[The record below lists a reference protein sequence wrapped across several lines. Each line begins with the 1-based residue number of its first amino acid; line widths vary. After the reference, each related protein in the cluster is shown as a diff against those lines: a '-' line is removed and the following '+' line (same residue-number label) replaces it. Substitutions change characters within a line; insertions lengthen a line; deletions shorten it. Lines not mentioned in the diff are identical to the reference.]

1 MAEILTENVEIP
13 MMEEVVPTPAE
24 HVRSL
29 QVDNINVGKV
39 NMTNGLKTIAG
50 GAVTMAATQF
60 MASLLLDGVSRGIE
74 AGKGFLAD
82 RKVKRLEKKA
92 KKLEEQQ
99 KKLQREN
106 FTKEVEAQAEAETSE
121 E

>member
-1 MAEILTENVEIP
+1 MAEILTETVEVP
-13 MMEEVVPTPAE
+13 MMEEVAPVPAE
-24 HVRSL
+24 HVRNL
-29 QVDNINVGKV
+29 QVDNLNVGKV

-50 GAVTMAATQF
+50 GAVTMVATQ
-60 MASLLLDGVSRGIE
+60 MVANLLWTGVSAGIE
-74 AGKGFLAD
+74 AGRDFLAD
-82 RKVKRLEKKA
+82 KKAKRLEKKA